1 MIEWTNLC
9 LTIYDTLKNLK
20 IKYKMG
26 NAYTHTAKIIKDSP
40 IIKRNKIT
48 RIARVALQFISIK
61 TRKLLWTFDMEDT
74 HWDYSDQLI
83 EKLKTSIIN
92 SLHFNVS

>member
-1 MIEWTNLC
+1 MIELTNSC
-9 LTIYDTLKNLK
+9 LKIYDTLKNLK

-61 TRKLLWTFDMEDT
+61 IRKLLWTFEMGDT
-74 HWDYSDQLI
+74 NWDYINQLI
-83 EKLKTSIIN
+83 EKTKN
-92 SLHFNVS
+92 SNDKLVTF